1 MTTYTLLEEKLM
13 SAANI
18 GDLAT
23 IAELVSRLTI
33 KEKESICTDTYDTVL
48 YKITHHA
55 QHLDQ
60 AEANYTLMIF
70 VRNVGR
76 YISPGVVSTIIK
88 STINKPEQ
96 PVQHR
101 QRRNT
106 DVRVQQMRVQS
117 ALLQRRTSDLRSSHD
132 MQQAQMATSY

>member
-1 MTTYTLLEEKLM
+1 MTTYTLLEDKLL

-18 GDLAT
+18 GDLPT
-23 IAELVSRLTI
+23 IAELVSRMSI
-33 KEKESICTDTYDTVL
+33 KEKESVSTDTYDTVL
-48 YKITHHA
+48 YKIAHHA
-55 QHLDQ
+55 QHLDP
-60 AEANYTLMIF
+60 AEANYTMMIF

-88 STINKPEQ
+88 SSINKPQET
-96 PVQHR
+96 PAYR

-117 ALLQRRTSDLRSSHD
+117 ALLQRRTSDIRG
-132 MQQAQMATSY
+132 QEIQAQSATSY